1 MWCPQYSEER
11 ILTNAIDASNT
22 VATTAGVL
30 NRTTAGGSGNGASRA
45 QSPPA
50 TTSCAQQQSSSVG
63 RLAAAGPKLSRGGL
77 CCVHEGATTDDEEAD
92 DVARKSA
99 AGRRPPPSQA
109 KVARFHELRR
119 QASASSKASP
129 EQRKREASP
138 PLCHVELRGR
148 KVVKKSSLDS
158 KVTLYME
165 KREFCDL
172 GTCTEPVEGVVV
184 LDADQLQP
192 NERLLVAL
200 VGRFRYGREE
210 DEILGMTLCRE
221 VYLGHTQ
228 LCHEQPSSPRTP
240 QAATGSSTTEPPKS
254 PGRALYAMQLG
265 PVHRRLMDAL
275 GEAAVPFRF
284 EFPRDAP
291 VSTVMQRLTPESGDT
306 CGVRYLVR
314 CYTLLDEEE
323 TPAQCKSCVNI
334 GIRKV
339 QCATTPRPICVGPR
353 SALLTKDFPLN
364 AGKLV
369 VEASLEKELYFHGEE
384 IVVKVNVQNQ
394 SQKTVKHIKVSI
406 LQVVDICMFS
416 TGRWKVCVATAN
428 GSKDDCPVIPGST
441 VERRVSV
448 TPSLEENRQKY
459 GVFVESYKGDDIHC
473 LASSTIISDHARK
486 NLFGIVVSYEAKVKV
501 YLGTLSS
508 LSGRGEMACFV
519 PFLLMHPRPAESPV
533 DPSPDETLTATTSS
547 NSAKP
552 VPATGLD
559 EVIAESTARTGAAVL
574 QGPIESSPG
583 GSVDVLGGD
592 SPTETAT
599 PAGSSCEDELVRK
612 FDEVNTNSD

>member
-1 MWCPQYSEER
+1 M
-11 ILTNAIDASNT
+11 
-22 VATTAGVL
+22 VATAGVL
-30 NRTTAGGSGNGASRA
+30 NRTAGGSSAA
-45 QSPPA
+45 QTPSA
-50 TTSCAQQQSSSVG
+50 TSCSQQSSSVA
-63 RLAAAGPKLSRGGL
+63 RLASAGPKLSRGGL
-77 CCVHEGATTDDEEAD
+77 CCVHEGATTDDEAD
-92 DVARKSA
+92 DAARQSA
-99 AGRRPPPSQA
+99 AGRRPPPSQV

-119 QASASSKASP
+119 QASASAKASP

-148 KVVKKSSLDS
+148 QVVKKSSPDS

-172 GTCTEPVEGVVV
+172 GSCTEPVEGVVV

-240 QAATGSSTTEPPKS
+240 QAATGSSTAEPPKS

-291 VSTVMQRLTPESGDT
+291 VSTVMQRLTPESGET

-323 TPAQCKSCVNI
+323 TPAQSKSCVNI

-339 QCATTPRPICVGPR
+339 QCAITPRPISAGPR
-353 SALLTKDFPLN
+353 SASLTKDFPLN

-384 IVVKVNVQNQ
+384 IVVKINVQNH

-428 GSKDDCPVIPGST
+428 GSKDDCPVLPGST

-459 GVFVESYKGDDIHC
+459 GVFVESYKGDDVLC
-473 LASSTIISDHARK
+473 LASSTIISDHARR

-547 NSAKP
+547 SSAKP
-552 VPATGLD
+552 VPATDLD
-559 EVIAESTARTGAAVL
+559 EVIAESSARTGAAVL
-574 QGPIESSPG
+574 QGPLESSPG
-583 GSVDVLGGD
+583 GSVDVLGD

>member
-1 MWCPQYSEER
+1 NVIRFTSV
-11 ILTNAIDASNT
+11 
-22 VATTAGVL
+22 VATAGVL
-30 NRTTAGGSGNGASRA
+30 NRSAGGSGTV
-45 QSPPA
+45 QSA
-50 TTSCAQQQSSSVG
+50 TSCSQQQSSSVA
-63 RLAAAGPKLSRGGL
+63 RLASAGPKLSRGGL
-77 CCVHEGATTDDEEAD
+77 CCVHEGATTDDEAD
-92 DVARKSA
+92 DAARQSA
-99 AGRRPPPSQA
+99 AGRRPPPSQV

-119 QASASSKASP
+119 QASASAKASP

-148 KVVKKSSLDS
+148 QVVKKSSPDS

-172 GTCTEPVEGVVV
+172 GSCTEPVEGVVV

-240 QAATGSSTTEPPKS
+240 QAATGSSAAEPPKS

-323 TPAQCKSCVNI
+323 TPAQSKSCVNI

-339 QCATTPRPICVGPR
+339 QCATTPRPISAGPR
-353 SALLTKDFPLN
+353 SASLTKDFPLN

-384 IVVKVNVQNQ
+384 VVVKINVQNH

-428 GSKDDCPVIPGST
+428 GSKDDCPVPPGST

-459 GVFVESYKGDDIHC
+459 GVFVESYKGDDVHC
-473 LASSTIISDHARK
+473 LASSTIISDHARR

-547 NSAKP
+547 SSAKL
-552 VPATGLD
+552 VPATDLE
-559 EVIAESTARTGAAVL
+559 EVIAESSARTGAAVL
-574 QGPIESSPG
+574 QGPLESSPG
-583 GSVDVLGGD
+583 GSVDVLGD

-599 PAGSSCEDELVRK
+599 SAGSSCDDELVRK

>member
-1 MWCPQYSEER
+1 M
-11 ILTNAIDASNT
+11 
-22 VATTAGVL
+22 VATAGVL
-30 NRTTAGGSGNGASRA
+30 NRTAGGSRSGTV
-45 QSPPA
+45 QSA
-50 TTSCAQQQSSSVG
+50 TSCSQQQSSSVA
-63 RLAAAGPKLSRGGL
+63 RLASAGPKLSRGGL
-77 CCVHEGATTDDEEAD
+77 CCVHEGATTDDEAD
-92 DVARKSA
+92 DAARQSA
-99 AGRRPPPSQA
+99 AGRRPPPSQV

-119 QASASSKASP
+119 QASASAKASP

-148 KVVKKSSLDS
+148 QVVKKSSPDS

-172 GTCTEPVEGVVV
+172 GSCTEPVEGVVV

-240 QAATGSSTTEPPKS
+240 QAATGSSTAEPPKS

-323 TPAQCKSCVNI
+323 TPAQSKSCVNI

-339 QCATTPRPICVGPR
+339 QCATTPRPISAGPR
-353 SALLTKDFPLN
+353 SASLTKDFPLN

-384 IVVKVNVQNQ
+384 IVVKINVQNH

-428 GSKDDCPVIPGST
+428 GSKDDCPVPPGST

-459 GVFVESYKGDDIHC
+459 GVFVESYKGDDVHC
-473 LASSTIISDHARK
+473 LASSTIISDHARR

-547 NSAKP
+547 SSAKP
-552 VPATGLD
+552 VPATDLE
-559 EVIAESTARTGAAVL
+559 EVIAESSARTGAAVL
-574 QGPIESSPG
+574 QGPLESSPG
-583 GSVDVLGGD
+583 GSVDVLGD

-599 PAGSSCEDELVRK
+599 SAGSSCEDELVRK

>member
-1 MWCPQYSEER
+1 M
-11 ILTNAIDASNT
+11 
-22 VATTAGVL
+22 VATAGVL
-30 NRTTAGGSGNGASRA
+30 NRTAGGSGTV
-45 QSPPA
+45 QSA
-50 TTSCAQQQSSSVG
+50 TSCSQQQSSSVA
-63 RLAAAGPKLSRGGL
+63 RLASAGPKLSRGGL
-77 CCVHEGATTDDEEAD
+77 CCVHEGATTDDEAD
-92 DVARKSA
+92 DAARQSA
-99 AGRRPPPSQA
+99 AGRRPPPSQV

-119 QASASSKASP
+119 QASASAKASP

-148 KVVKKSSLDS
+148 QVVKKSSPDS

-172 GTCTEPVEGVVV
+172 GSCTEPVEGVVV

-240 QAATGSSTTEPPKS
+240 QAATGSSTAEPPKS

-323 TPAQCKSCVNI
+323 TPAQSKSCVNI

-339 QCATTPRPICVGPR
+339 QCATTPRPISAGPR
-353 SALLTKDFPLN
+353 SASLTKDFPLN

-384 IVVKVNVQNQ
+384 VVVKINVQNH

-428 GSKDDCPVIPGST
+428 GSKDDCPVPPGST

-459 GVFVESYKGDDIHC
+459 GVFVESYKGDDVHC
-473 LASSTIISDHARK
+473 LASSTIISDHARR

-547 NSAKP
+547 SSAKP
-552 VPATGLD
+552 VPATDLE
-559 EVIAESTARTGAAVL
+559 EVIAESSARTGAAVL
-574 QGPIESSPG
+574 QGPLESSPG
-583 GSVDVLGGD
+583 GSVDVLGD

-599 PAGSSCEDELVRK
+599 SAGSSCDDELVRK

>member
-1 MWCPQYSEER
+1 M
-11 ILTNAIDASNT
+11 
-22 VATTAGVL
+22 VATAGVL
-30 NRTTAGGSGNGASRA
+30 NRTAGGSRSGTV
-45 QSPPA
+45 QSPSA
-50 TTSCAQQQSSSVG
+50 TSCSQQQSSSVA
-63 RLAAAGPKLSRGGL
+63 RLASAGPKLSRGGL
-77 CCVHEGATTDDEEAD
+77 CCVHEGATTDDEAD
-92 DVARKSA
+92 DAARQSA
-99 AGRRPPPSQA
+99 AGRRPPPSQV

-119 QASASSKASP
+119 QASASAKASP

-148 KVVKKSSLDS
+148 QVVKKSSPDS

-172 GTCTEPVEGVVV
+172 GSCTEPVEGVVV

-240 QAATGSSTTEPPKS
+240 QAATGSSTAEPPKS

-323 TPAQCKSCVNI
+323 TPAQSKSCVNI

-339 QCATTPRPICVGPR
+339 QCATTPRPISAGPR
-353 SALLTKDFPLN
+353 SASLTKDFPLN

-384 IVVKVNVQNQ
+384 IVVKINVQNH

-428 GSKDDCPVIPGST
+428 GSKDDCPVPPGST

-459 GVFVESYKGDDIHC
+459 GVFVESYKGDDVHC
-473 LASSTIISDHARK
+473 LASSTIISDHARR

-547 NSAKP
+547 SSAKP
-552 VPATGLD
+552 VPATDLE
-559 EVIAESTARTGAAVL
+559 EVIAESSARTGAAVL
-574 QGPIESSPG
+574 QGPLESSPG
-583 GSVDVLGGD
+583 GSVDVLGD

-599 PAGSSCEDELVRK
+599 SAGSSCEDELVRK

>member
-1 MWCPQYSEER
+1 M
-11 ILTNAIDASNT
+11 
-22 VATTAGVL
+22 VATAGVL
-30 NRTTAGGSGNGASRA
+30 NRTAGGSRSGTI
-45 QSPPA
+45 QSPSA
-50 TTSCAQQQSSSVG
+50 TSCSQQQSSSVA
-63 RLAAAGPKLSRGGL
+63 RLASAGPKLSRGGL
-77 CCVHEGATTDDEEAD
+77 CCVHEGATTDDEAD
-92 DVARKSA
+92 DAARQSA
-99 AGRRPPPSQA
+99 AGRRPPPSQV

-119 QASASSKASP
+119 QASASAKASP

-148 KVVKKSSLDS
+148 QVVKKSSPDS

-172 GTCTEPVEGVVV
+172 GSCTEPVEGVVV

-240 QAATGSSTTEPPKS
+240 QAATGSSTAEPPKS

-323 TPAQCKSCVNI
+323 TPAQSKSCVNI

-339 QCATTPRPICVGPR
+339 QCATTPRPISAGPR
-353 SALLTKDFPLN
+353 SASLTKDFPLN

-384 IVVKVNVQNQ
+384 IVVKINVQNH

-428 GSKDDCPVIPGST
+428 GSKDDCPVPPGST

-459 GVFVESYKGDDIHC
+459 GVFVESYKGDDVHC
-473 LASSTIISDHARK
+473 LASSTIISDHARR

-547 NSAKP
+547 SSAKP
-552 VPATGLD
+552 VPATDLE
-559 EVIAESTARTGAAVL
+559 EVIAESSARTGAAVL
-574 QGPIESSPG
+574 QGPLESSPG
-583 GSVDVLGGD
+583 GSVDVLGD

-599 PAGSSCEDELVRK
+599 SAGSSCEDELVRK

>member
-1 MWCPQYSEER
+1 M
-11 ILTNAIDASNT
+11 
-22 VATTAGVL
+22 VATAGVL
-30 NRTTAGGSGNGASRA
+30 NRTAGGSRSGTV
-45 QSPPA
+45 QSA
-50 TTSCAQQQSSSVG
+50 TSCSQQQSSSVA
-63 RLAAAGPKLSRGGL
+63 RLASAGPKLSRGGL
-77 CCVHEGATTDDEEAD
+77 CCVHEGATTDDEAD
-92 DVARKSA
+92 DAARQSA
-99 AGRRPPPSQA
+99 AGRRPPPSQV

-119 QASASSKASP
+119 QASASAKASP

-148 KVVKKSSLDS
+148 QVVKKSSPDS

-172 GTCTEPVEGVVV
+172 GSCTEPVEGVVV

-240 QAATGSSTTEPPKS
+240 QAATGSSTAEPPKS

-323 TPAQCKSCVNI
+323 TPAQSKSCVNI

-339 QCATTPRPICVGPR
+339 QCATTPRPISAGPR
-353 SALLTKDFPLN
+353 SASLTKDFPLN

-384 IVVKVNVQNQ
+384 VVVKINVQNH

-428 GSKDDCPVIPGST
+428 GSKDDCPVPPGST

-459 GVFVESYKGDDIHC
+459 GVFVESYKGDDVHC
-473 LASSTIISDHARK
+473 LASSTIISDHARR

-547 NSAKP
+547 SSAKP
-552 VPATGLD
+552 VPATDLE
-559 EVIAESTARTGAAVL
+559 EVIAESSARTGAAVL
-574 QGPIESSPG
+574 QGPLESSPG
-583 GSVDVLGGD
+583 GSVDVLGD

-599 PAGSSCEDELVRK
+599 SAGSSCEDELVRK

>member
-1 MWCPQYSEER
+1 M
-11 ILTNAIDASNT
+11 
-22 VATTAGVL
+22 
-30 NRTTAGGSGNGASRA
+30 
-45 QSPPA
+45 
-50 TTSCAQQQSSSVG
+50 
-63 RLAAAGPKLSRGGL
+63 
-77 CCVHEGATTDDEEAD
+77 HEGATDDED
-92 DVARKSA
+92 CDTG
-99 AGRRPPPSQA
+99 GRPVFRPTSTG

-119 QASASSKASP
+119 QASASAKASP

-148 KVVKKSSLDS
+148 KVVKKTSLDN

-184 LDADQLQP
+184 LDGEQLQP

-228 LCHEQPSSPRTP
+228 LCHEPLPSSPNP
-240 QAATGSSTTEPPKS
+240 AAAAAGGSTSSEPPRS

-323 TPAQCKSCVNI
+323 APAQSKSCVNI
-334 GIRKV
+334 SIRKV
-339 QCATTPRPICVGPR
+339 QFATTPRPISVGPR
-353 SALLTKDFPLN
+353 TASLTKDFPLN

-369 VEASLEKELYFHGEE
+369 VEASLDKELYLHGEE
-384 IVVKVNVQNQ
+384 IVVKVNVQNL

-416 TGRWKVCVATAN
+416 TGRWKVCIATAN
-428 GSKDDCPVIPGST
+428 GSKDDCPVLPGST

-448 TPSLEENRQKY
+448 VPSLEENRQKY
-459 GVFVESYKGDDIHC
+459 GVFVESYRGDDVHC
-473 LASSTIISDHARK
+473 LASSTIISEQARK

-533 DPSPDETLTATTSS
+533 DPYPPDEAATTSS
-547 NSAKP
+547 SAAAKL
-552 VPATGLD
+552 VSATDL
-559 EVIAESTARTGAAVL
+559 EQVIAESSAHTTAAAAIL
-574 QGPIESSPG
+574 QGPLECSPG

-592 SPTETAT
+592 SPPESFS
-599 PAGSSCEDELVRK
+599 PSSGSSPYEPDLVRRIAA
-612 FDEVNTNSD
+612 VSANSD

>member
-1 MWCPQYSEER
+1 M
-11 ILTNAIDASNT
+11 
-22 VATTAGVL
+22 VATAGVL
-30 NRTTAGGSGNGASRA
+30 NRTAGGSRSGTT
-45 QSPPA
+45 QSPSA
-50 TTSCAQQQSSSVG
+50 TSCSQQQSSSVA
-63 RLAAAGPKLSRGGL
+63 RLASAGPKLSRGGL
-77 CCVHEGATTDDEEAD
+77 CCVHEGATTDDEAD
-92 DVARKSA
+92 DAARQSA
-99 AGRRPPPSQA
+99 AGRRPPPSQV

-119 QASASSKASP
+119 QASASAKASP

-148 KVVKKSSLDS
+148 QVVKKSSPDS

-172 GTCTEPVEGVVV
+172 GSCTEPVEGVVV

-240 QAATGSSTTEPPKS
+240 QAATGSSTAEPPKS

-323 TPAQCKSCVNI
+323 TPAQSKSCVNI

-339 QCATTPRPICVGPR
+339 QCATTPRPISAGPR
-353 SALLTKDFPLN
+353 SASLTKDFPLN

-384 IVVKVNVQNQ
+384 IVVKINVQNH

-428 GSKDDCPVIPGST
+428 GSKDDCPVPPGST

-459 GVFVESYKGDDIHC
+459 GVFVESYKGDDVHC
-473 LASSTIISDHARK
+473 LASSTIISDHARR

-547 NSAKP
+547 SSAKP
-552 VPATGLD
+552 VPATDLE
-559 EVIAESTARTGAAVL
+559 EVIAESSARTGAAVL
-574 QGPIESSPG
+574 QGPLESSPG
-583 GSVDVLGGD
+583 GSVDVLGD

-599 PAGSSCEDELVRK
+599 SAGSSCEDELVRK

>member
-1 MWCPQYSEER
+1 M
-11 ILTNAIDASNT
+11 
-22 VATTAGVL
+22 VATAGVL
-30 NRTTAGGSGNGASRA
+30 NRTAGGSSAA
-45 QSPPA
+45 QTPSA
-50 TTSCAQQQSSSVG
+50 TSCSQQSSSVA
-63 RLAAAGPKLSRGGL
+63 RLASAGPKLSRGGL
-77 CCVHEGATTDDEEAD
+77 CCVHEGATTDDEAD
-92 DVARKSA
+92 DAARQSA
-99 AGRRPPPSQA
+99 AGRRPPPSQV

-119 QASASSKASP
+119 QASASAKASP

-148 KVVKKSSLDS
+148 QVVKKSSPDS

-172 GTCTEPVEGVVV
+172 GSCTEPVEGVVV

-240 QAATGSSTTEPPKS
+240 QAATGSSTAEPPKS

-275 GEAAVPFRF
+275 GEEAVPFRF

-291 VSTVMQRLTPESGDT
+291 VSTVMQRLTPESGET

-323 TPAQCKSCVNI
+323 TPAQSKSCVNI

-339 QCATTPRPICVGPR
+339 QCAITPRPISAGPR
-353 SALLTKDFPLN
+353 SASLTKDFPLN

-384 IVVKVNVQNQ
+384 IVVKINVQNH

-428 GSKDDCPVIPGST
+428 GSKDDCPVLPGST

-459 GVFVESYKGDDIHC
+459 GVFVESYKGDDVLC
-473 LASSTIISDHARK
+473 LASSTIISDHARR

-547 NSAKP
+547 SSAKP
-552 VPATGLD
+552 VPATDLD
-559 EVIAESTARTGAAVL
+559 EVIAESSARTGAAVL
-574 QGPIESSPG
+574 QGPLESSPG
-583 GSVDVLGGD
+583 GSVDVLGD

>member
-1 MWCPQYSEER
+1 MFKVFLPVC
-11 ILTNAIDASNT
+11 IL
-22 VATTAGVL
+22 
-30 NRTTAGGSGNGASRA
+30 
-45 QSPPA
+45 Q
-50 TTSCAQQQSSSVG
+50 
-63 RLAAAGPKLSRGGL
+63 
-77 CCVHEGATTDDEEAD
+77 
-92 DVARKSA
+92 
-99 AGRRPPPSQA
+99 
-109 KVARFHELRR
+109 
-119 QASASSKASP
+119 
-129 EQRKREASP
+129 
-138 PLCHVELRGR
+138 
-148 KVVKKSSLDS
+148 
-158 KVTLYME
+158 VTLYME

-184 LDADQLQP
+184 LDGDQLQP

-240 QAATGSSTTEPPKS
+240 QAAGSSSSSAAAPGEPPKS

-265 PVHRRLMDAL
+265 PVHRRLMEAL
-275 GEAAVPFRF
+275 GESAVPFRF

-323 TPAQCKSCVNI
+323 APAQSKSCVNI
-334 GIRKV
+334 SIRKV
-339 QCATTPRPICVGPR
+339 QFATTPRPISLGPR
-353 SALLTKDFPLN
+353 TASLTKDFPLN

-369 VEASLEKELYFHGEE
+369 VEASLEKELYLHGEE
-384 IVVKVNVQNQ
+384 IVVKVNVQNL

-428 GSKDDCPVIPGST
+428 GSKDDCPVLPGST

-459 GVFVESYKGDDIHC
+459 GVFVESYKGDDVHC

-508 LSGRGEMACFV
+508 LSGRGEMACFI

-533 DPSPDETLTATTSS
+533 DPSPDESLTVATTSATR
-547 NSAKP
+547 SAKP
-552 VPATGLD
+552 VPATGFD
-559 EVIAESTARTGAAVL
+559 EVIAESSARTGAAVL
-574 QGPIESSPG
+574 QGPLECSPG
-583 GSVDVLGGD
+583 GSVDVLGSD
-592 SPTETAT
+592 SPTEVQGSGSAS
-599 PAGSSCEDELVRK
+599 SSCEGELARK
-612 FDEVNTNSD
+612 FADVNTNGD

>member
-1 MWCPQYSEER
+1 M
-11 ILTNAIDASNT
+11 
-22 VATTAGVL
+22 VATAGVL
-30 NRTTAGGSGNGASRA
+30 NRTAGGSSAA
-45 QSPPA
+45 QTPSA
-50 TTSCAQQQSSSVG
+50 TSCSQQSSSVA
-63 RLAAAGPKLSRGGL
+63 RLASAGPKLSRGGL
-77 CCVHEGATTDDEEAD
+77 CCVHEGATTDDEAD
-92 DVARKSA
+92 DAARQSA
-99 AGRRPPPSQA
+99 AGRRPPPSQV

-119 QASASSKASP
+119 QASASAKASP

-148 KVVKKSSLDS
+148 QVVKKSSPDS

-172 GTCTEPVEGVVV
+172 GSCTEPVEGVVV

-240 QAATGSSTTEPPKS
+240 QAATGSSTAEPPKS

-265 PVHRRLMDAL
+265 PVHRRLMDVL
-275 GEAAVPFRF
+275 GEEAVPFRF

-291 VSTVMQRLTPESGDT
+291 VSTVMQRLTPESGET

-323 TPAQCKSCVNI
+323 TPAQSKSCVNI

-339 QCATTPRPICVGPR
+339 QCAITPRPISAGPR
-353 SALLTKDFPLN
+353 SASLTKDFPLN

-384 IVVKVNVQNQ
+384 IVVKINVQNH

-428 GSKDDCPVIPGST
+428 GSKDDCPVLPGST

-459 GVFVESYKGDDIHC
+459 GVFVESYKGDDVLC
-473 LASSTIISDHARK
+473 LASSTIISDHARR

-547 NSAKP
+547 SSAKP
-552 VPATGLD
+552 VPATDLD
-559 EVIAESTARTGAAVL
+559 EVIAESSARTGAAVL
-574 QGPIESSPG
+574 QGPLESSPG
-583 GSVDVLGGD
+583 GSVDVLGD

>member
-1 MWCPQYSEER
+1 M
-11 ILTNAIDASNT
+11 
-22 VATTAGVL
+22 VATAGVL
-30 NRTTAGGSGNGASRA
+30 NRSAGGSRSGTV
-45 QSPPA
+45 QSA
-50 TTSCAQQQSSSVG
+50 TSCSQQQSSSVA
-63 RLAAAGPKLSRGGL
+63 RLASAGPKLSRGGL
-77 CCVHEGATTDDEEAD
+77 CCVHEGATTDDEAD
-92 DVARKSA
+92 DAARQSA
-99 AGRRPPPSQA
+99 AGRRPPPSQV

-119 QASASSKASP
+119 QASASAKASP

-148 KVVKKSSLDS
+148 QVVKKSSPDS

-172 GTCTEPVEGVVV
+172 GSCTEPVEGVVV

-240 QAATGSSTTEPPKS
+240 QAATGSSTAEPPKS

-323 TPAQCKSCVNI
+323 TPAQSKSCVNI

-339 QCATTPRPICVGPR
+339 QCATTPRPISAGPR
-353 SALLTKDFPLN
+353 SASLTKDFPLN

-369 VEASLEKELYFHGEE
+369 VEASLDKELYFHGEE
-384 IVVKVNVQNQ
+384 IVVKINVQNH

-428 GSKDDCPVIPGST
+428 GSKDDCPVPPGST

-459 GVFVESYKGDDIHC
+459 GVFVESYKGDDVHC
-473 LASSTIISDHARK
+473 LASSTIISDHARR

-547 NSAKP
+547 SSAKP
-552 VPATGLD
+552 VPATDLE
-559 EVIAESTARTGAAVL
+559 EVIAESSARTGAAVL
-574 QGPIESSPG
+574 QGPLESSPG
-583 GSVDVLGGD
+583 GSVDVLGD

-599 PAGSSCEDELVRK
+599 SAGSSCEDELVRK

>member
-1 MWCPQYSEER
+1 M
-11 ILTNAIDASNT
+11 
-22 VATTAGVL
+22 VATAGVL
-30 NRTTAGGSGNGASRA
+30 NRSAGGSRSGTVQSASA
-45 QSPPA
+45 
-50 TTSCAQQQSSSVG
+50 TSCSQQQSSSVA
-63 RLAAAGPKLSRGGL
+63 RLASAGPKLSRGGL
-77 CCVHEGATTDDEEAD
+77 CCVHEGATTDDEAD
-92 DVARKSA
+92 DAARQSA
-99 AGRRPPPSQA
+99 AGRRPPPSQV

-119 QASASSKASP
+119 QASASAKASP

-148 KVVKKSSLDS
+148 QVVKKSSPDS

-172 GTCTEPVEGVVV
+172 GSCTEPVEGVVV

-240 QAATGSSTTEPPKS
+240 QAATGSSTAEPPKS

-323 TPAQCKSCVNI
+323 TPAQSKSCVNI

-339 QCATTPRPICVGPR
+339 QCATTPRPISAGPR
-353 SALLTKDFPLN
+353 SASLTKDFPLN

-384 IVVKVNVQNQ
+384 IVVKINVQNH

-428 GSKDDCPVIPGST
+428 GSKDDCPVPPGST

-459 GVFVESYKGDDIHC
+459 GVFVESYKGDDVHC
-473 LASSTIISDHARK
+473 LASSTIISDHARR

-547 NSAKP
+547 SSAKP
-552 VPATGLD
+552 VPATDLE
-559 EVIAESTARTGAAVL
+559 EVIAESSARTGAAVL
-574 QGPIESSPG
+574 QGPLESSPG
-583 GSVDVLGGD
+583 GSVDVLGD

-599 PAGSSCEDELVRK
+599 SAGSSCEDELVRK

>member
-1 MWCPQYSEER
+1 M
-11 ILTNAIDASNT
+11 
-22 VATTAGVL
+22 VATAGVL
-30 NRTTAGGSGNGASRA
+30 NRSAGGSGTV
-45 QSPPA
+45 QSA
-50 TTSCAQQQSSSVG
+50 TSCSQQQSSSVA
-63 RLAAAGPKLSRGGL
+63 RLASAGPKLSRGGL
-77 CCVHEGATTDDEEAD
+77 CCVHEGATTDDEAD
-92 DVARKSA
+92 DAARQSA
-99 AGRRPPPSQA
+99 AGRRPPPSQV

-119 QASASSKASP
+119 QASASAKASP

-148 KVVKKSSLDS
+148 QVVKKSSPDS

-172 GTCTEPVEGVVV
+172 GSCTEPVEGVVV

-240 QAATGSSTTEPPKS
+240 QAATGSSTAEPPKS

-323 TPAQCKSCVNI
+323 TPAQSKSCVNI

-339 QCATTPRPICVGPR
+339 QCATTPRPISAGPR
-353 SALLTKDFPLN
+353 SASLTKDFPLN

-384 IVVKVNVQNQ
+384 VVVKINVQNH

-428 GSKDDCPVIPGST
+428 GSKDDCPVPPGST

-459 GVFVESYKGDDIHC
+459 GVFVESYKGDDVHC
-473 LASSTIISDHARK
+473 LASSTIISDHARR

-547 NSAKP
+547 SSAKL
-552 VPATGLD
+552 VPATDLE
-559 EVIAESTARTGAAVL
+559 EVIAESSARTGAAVL
-574 QGPIESSPG
+574 QGPLESSPG
-583 GSVDVLGGD
+583 GSVDVLGD

-599 PAGSSCEDELVRK
+599 SAGSSCDDELVRK